1 MKNDWENNSPQKKEI
16 AEYKKA
22 LFDFFSKMQN
32 PEIKPWYEIIQKRS
46 SAQSIMA
53 KSMGIKE
60 SNYEYWAK
68 GHFDEYML
76 RINSDDENVKLDEEG
91 LRLRIKVF
99 NEIIHGLE
107 IIIKK
112 AIELKLNITRETASD
127 YYAAGASKIAAQRA
141 LDEIRDV

>member
-1 MKNDWENNSPQKKEI
+1 MKNDWENNAPQKKEI
-16 AEYKKA
+16 AEYKKT

-32 PEIKPWYEIIQKRS
+32 PEIKPWYEIIKKRS

-76 RINSDDENVKLDEEG
+76 RINSNDESVKLDAEG

-112 AIELKLNITRETASD
+112 AIELKLNITKETASD
-127 YYAAGASKIAAQRA
+127 YYAVGASKIAAQRA
-141 LDEIRDV
+141 LDEISDV